1 MITLNW
7 NDITTWQVLVVDDEP
22 DNLEVVAET
31 LEFRGAT
38 AQTANNGEEAL
49 AMLERYEANLL
60 LLDLS
65 MPKMD
70 GWQTRAT
77 IRRSG
82 RHQNMV
88 IIAMTAH
95 AMIGDRERAIAAG
108 FDGYVTKP
116 INVRTVTDDIRDTY
130 LAHHRLVQQST
141 LQHAPI
147 EETVT
152 P

>member
-1 MITLNW
+1 MQTLDW
-7 NDITTWQVLVVDDEP
+7 NDVTTWQVLVADDEP

-38 AQTANNGEEAL
+38 VQTTKNGEDAV
-49 AMLERYEANLL
+49 ATLEKFEANLL

-77 IRRSG
+77 IRQLARYQ
-82 RHQNMV
+82 HLV

-95 AMIGDRERAIAAG
+95 AMIGDRERAMAAG

-116 INVRTVTDDIRDTY
+116 INVRTVTDDIRNSY
-130 LAHHRLVQQST
+130 KAHYRADQRT
-141 LQHAPI
+141 LHTAPHK
-147 EETVT
+147 ETT
-152 P
+152 PL